1 MKGVLMM
8 NFGKKMAVGVASA
21 ALVASLAGVPA
32 AVAGVGDEIK
42 FPDGGSFTRVS
53 GDSRIDTALA
63 VAEKLYKDSNSSLK
77 TAYLVSSRDEN
88 MVDAATSGMLKD
100 GIVLLVP
107 SDRSGQLLLGATM
120 KTKFPNVSKLVAVG
134 GKKAVADEAV
144 AAVKKM
150 NDKITKTERLDG
162 KNRYE
167 TNVAVA
173 KASYKSYSVS
183 RVYLTRGDQLV
194 DALTAGAA
202 GDGPVLLVNHE
213 GDVDKATKEYFEK
226 LTLSADG
233 VVLGGKSALSEEQV
247 NKILGETK
255 KLDPWSYLKTTA
267 EKKADVQRAAA
278 VYFGQDKWQRMGKG
292 FIEQKYW
299 DPKKVDEYNY
309 FGNGYTGGAVV
320 GESKDPSTVNVS
332 VNVTDPK
339 KAFIGY
345 KDSTEK
351 LGKNVLALT
360 NKHTALQA
368 DLDVALRNAIAEK
381 VKAGEFVGGTAD
393 VRTKAGAKADALLK
407 AVKDMYGVS
416 SQAAGT
422 TFKKGKLS
430 DGGAFTFDSDTDE
443 ITGLNTDFFKGIE
456 SKLSSGDW
464 SEVKAYMIG
473 TKPATLG
480 GAVYLD
486 IDSNAS
492 NVHANDPV
500 PAGKPVVDGVNYD
513 ALFNQATSEYKSQK
527 EKADKAKKDLVDAV
541 NLYFGKERMNLV
553 TQEGTW
559 PRLAGK
565 DRYETSALLAV
576 YSLLRG
582 SYLHQDKVDPVNGR
596 AYLASGDDAHLID
609 SVVAGQLTD
618 GPIMLVPTSGK
629 ISEPVLKHLA
639 YLKYRTTNL
648 GTFAIGGKL
657 AISDEVRDE
666 AVKALRNAKDYAGA
680 DYLGEVG
687 KKQEE
692 AALQLVDGSNK
703 AVENVDMP
711 ESGVTLNLTAKLTDK
726 SAVPVLNSTVSVKKN
741 NVASTDLTATVSNN
755 NTLTIAKGGAPL
767 NAGDVY
773 TVSVKDGDNNTAQV
787 TVTIKADTVT
797 LDDKTVTLDDKTAT
811 WTNAFDLPLK
821 LNGQAATSA
830 ATGLQING
838 KNSGTGATAP
848 TVADDG
854 ANGKVKVTVTPG
866 TTKFGTYTIK
876 GKLGTKDF
884 SAKFT
889 YQAGKPTEVTGV
901 ASGAD
906 KLFEVGETN
915 AAVTVTNALALDK
928 DGKTVSGATVSQSG
942 SNDGKVKVATAN
954 LTNVK
959 YLYIPQNAASKPK
972 LFEVK

>member
-1 MKGVLMM
+1 MM

-368 DLDVALRNAIAEK
+368 DLDVALRNAIAGK
-381 VKAGEFVGGTAD
+381 AKAGEFVGGNAA
-393 VRTKAGAKADALLK
+393 VGSKAEALLN
-407 AVKDMYGVS
+407 AVKAMYGVS

-464 SEVKAYMIG
+464 SEVKAYKIG

-582 SYLHQDKVDPVNGR
+582 SYLHQDKVEPVNGR

-692 AALQLVDGSNK
+692 AALQLVDASNK

-711 ESGVTLNLTAKLTDK
+711 ESGATRTLTAKLTDK
-726 SAVPVLNSTVSVKKN
+726 SAVPVLNPTVSVKKN

-755 NTLTIAKGGAPL
+755 NTLTITKGGAPL

-797 LDDKTVTLDDKTAT
+797 LDDKTVTLDDETAT

-830 ATGLQING
+830 TTGLQING
-838 KNSGTGATAP
+838 KNSGTDATAP

-866 TTKFGTYTIK
+866 TTKFGTYEIT
-876 GKLGTKDF
+876 GKYNNKEFKATF
-884 SAKFT
+884 V
-889 YQAGKPTEVTGV
+889 YQPGKNPTEVTGKV
-901 ASGAD
+901 ASGSSDTVYELGEANAVNTGALFLDAD
-906 KLFEVGETN
+906 GVKVAAAAASDATHDTN
-915 AAVTVTNALALDK
+915 K
-928 DGKTVSGATVSQSG
+928 HGI
-942 SNDGKVKVATAN
+942 KVATAN
-954 LTNVK
+954 KGTSK
-959 YLYIPQNAASKPK
+959 YLYVPAGTKGK
-972 LFEVK
+972 LYVLK

>member
-1 MKGVLMM
+1 MM

-838 KNSGTGATAP
+838 KNSGTDATAP

>member
-1 MKGVLMM
+1 MM

-173 KASYKSYSVS
+173 KAAYKSYSVS

-278 VYFGQDKWQRMGKG
+278 VYFGQEAWQRMGKG

-309 FGNGYTGGAVV
+309 FGNGYTGAAVN

-332 VNVTDPK
+332 VNVTDSK

-351 LGKNVLALT
+351 LGKNVLELT

-368 DLDVALRNAIAEK
+368 DLDVALRNAIAGK
-381 VKAGEFVGGTAD
+381 AKAGEFVGGTA
-393 VRTKAGAKADALLK
+393 TGSASKAGALLD
-407 AVKDMYGVS
+407 AVKAMYGVS

-464 SEVKAYMIG
+464 SEVKAYKIG

-486 IDSNAS
+486 IDSKAS

-648 GTFAIGGKL
+648 GTFAIGGKV

-692 AALQLVDGSNK
+692 AALQLVDASNK

-711 ESGVTLNLTAKLTDK
+711 ESGATLALTAKLTDK
-726 SAVPVLNSTVSVKKN
+726 SAVPVLSHTVSVKKN
-741 NVASTDLTATVSNN
+741 NVVSTDLTATVSNN
-755 NTLTIAKGGAPL
+755 NTLTITKNAGASL
-767 NAGDVY
+767 TAGDVY

-797 LDDKTVTLDDKTAT
+797 LDGKDVALDDKTVTWA
-811 WTNAFDLPLK
+811 NAFELSLK
-821 LNGQAATSA
+821 LNDQAVTSA

-838 KNSGTGATAP
+838 KNSGTDATAP

-876 GKLGTKDF
+876 GKLGGKDF
-884 SAKFT
+884 STKFT

-901 ASGAD
+901 VSGTD

-928 DGKTVSGATVSQSG
+928 DGKTVPGATVSQSG

>member
-1 MKGVLMM
+1 GVLMM

-838 KNSGTGATAP
+838 KNSGTDATAP

>member
-173 KASYKSYSVS
+173 KASYKSYAVS

-309 FGNGYTGGAVV
+309 FGNGYGSTVV

-332 VNVTDPK
+332 ANVTDPK

-368 DLDVALRNAIAEK
+368 DLDVALRNAIAKK
-381 VKAGEFVGGTAD
+381 VKAGEFVGGNAA
-393 VRTKAGAKADALLK
+393 VGSEAEALLN
-407 AVKDMYGVS
+407 AVKAMYGVS

-464 SEVKAYMIG
+464 SEVKAYKIG
-473 TKPATLG
+473 TKSATLG

-486 IDSNAS
+486 IDTNAN
-492 NVHANDPV
+492 NVRMGDPV

-513 ALFNQATSEYKSQK
+513 ALFNRATSEYKSQK

-648 GTFAIGGKL
+648 GTFAIGGKR

-692 AALQLVDGSNK
+692 AALQLFDAMRK

-711 ESGVTLNLTAKLTDK
+711 ESGATLTLTAKLTSK

-755 NTLTIAKGGAPL
+755 NTLTITKNAGASL
-767 NAGDVY
+767 KAGDVY

-797 LDDKTVTLDDKTAT
+797 LADKTAVLDNKN
-811 WTNAFDLPLK
+811 WSNNINMDLK
-821 LNGQAATSA
+821 FNGQAANEAVSD
-830 ATGLQING
+830 LKVDG
-838 KNSGTGATAP
+838 KSGGAVPATAP
-848 TVADDG
+848 SVADDG

-866 TTKFGTYTIK
+866 TTKFGTYEIT
-876 GKLGTKDF
+876 GKYKNKDF
-884 SAKFT
+884 KATFVYKAGNPNTISGTIASTNTVYELGEGNDVSAGALFLDEH
-889 YQAGKPTEVTGV
+889 GVTVAAAV
-901 ASGAD
+901 ASD
-906 KLFEVGETN
+906 
-915 AAVTVTNALALDK
+915 
-928 DGKTVSGATVSQSG
+928 ATYSSANKHG
-942 SNDGKVKVATAN
+942 IKVATAN
-954 LTNVK
+954 KGTSK
-959 YLYIPQNAASKPK
+959 YLYVPAASVNVK
-972 LFEVK
+972 LYKIIG

>member
-1 MKGVLMM
+1 MM

>member
-21 ALVASLAGVPA
+21 ALVASLAGAPA
-32 AVAGVGDEIK
+32 AFAGVGDEIK

-309 FGNGYTGGAVV
+309 FGNGYTGSAVV

-339 KAFIGY
+339 KVFIGY

-368 DLDVALRNAIAEK
+368 DLDVALRNAIAGK
-381 VKAGEFVGGTAD
+381 AKAGEFVGGNAIGGTEAE
-393 VRTKAGAKADALLK
+393 ALLN
-407 AVKDMYGVS
+407 AVKAMYGVS

-464 SEVKAYMIG
+464 SEVKAYKIG

-830 ATGLQING
+830 TTGLQING
-838 KNSGTGATAP
+838 KNSGTDATAP

>member
-1 MKGVLMM
+1 MM

-21 ALVASLAGVPA
+21 ALVASLAGAPA
-32 AVAGVGDEIK
+32 AFAGVGDEIK

-309 FGNGYTGGAVV
+309 FGNGYTGSAVV

-339 KAFIGY
+339 KVFIGY

-368 DLDVALRNAIAEK
+368 DLDVALRNAIAGK
-381 VKAGEFVGGTAD
+381 AKAGEFVGGNAIGGTEAE
-393 VRTKAGAKADALLK
+393 ALLN
-407 AVKDMYGVS
+407 AVKAMYGVS

-464 SEVKAYMIG
+464 SEVKAYKIG

-830 ATGLQING
+830 TTGLQING
-838 KNSGTGATAP
+838 KNSGTDATAP

>member
-1 MKGVLMM
+1 MM

-278 VYFGQDKWQRMGKG
+278 VYFGQEAWQRMGKG

-299 DPKKVDEYNY
+299 DPKNVDKYDY
-309 FGNGYTGGAVV
+309 FGNGYTGDPVN

-332 VNVTDPK
+332 VNVTESK

-351 LGKNVLALT
+351 LGKNVLVLT
-360 NKHTALQA
+360 NKHTQLQA
-368 DLDVALRNAIAEK
+368 DLDVALRNAIAKK
-381 VKAGEFVGGTAD
+381 VKAGNFVGGI
-393 VRTKAGAKADALLK
+393 AGVSAEANALLN
-407 AVKDMYGVS
+407 AVKAMYGVS

-422 TFKKGKLS
+422 TFKNGKLS

-464 SEVKAYMIG
+464 SEVKAYKIG

-582 SYLHQDKVDPVNGR
+582 SYLHQDKVEPVNGR

-648 GTFAIGGKL
+648 GTFAIGGKR

-692 AALQLVDGSNK
+692 AALQLFDAMRK

-711 ESGVTLNLTAKLTDK
+711 ESGATLTLTAKLTDK
-726 SAVPVLNSTVSVKKN
+726 SAVPVLDHAVSVKKN
-741 NVASTDLTATVSNN
+741 NVVSTDLTATVSNN
-755 NTLTIAKGGAPL
+755 NTLTITKAGAAL
-767 NAGDVY
+767 TAGDVY

-797 LDDKTVTLDDKTAT
+797 LADKTAVLNDRN
-811 WTNAFDLPLK
+811 WSNNINMDLKFNDQATNSGSVSNLK
-821 LNGQAATSA
+821 
-830 ATGLQING
+830 ING
-838 KNSGTGATAP
+838 NTPGATDP
-848 TVADDG
+848 TLADDAASG
-854 ANGKVKVTVTPG
+854 HVKVTVTPG
-866 TTKFGTYTIK
+866 TTKFGTYEIT
-876 GKLGTKDF
+876 GKYKNKEFKATF
-884 SAKFT
+884 V
-889 YQAGKPTEVTGV
+889 YQPGKNPTEVTGV

>member
-1 MKGVLMM
+1 MM

-648 GTFAIGGKL
+648 GTFAIGGKV

-692 AALQLVDGSNK
+692 AALQLVDASNK

-711 ESGVTLNLTAKLTDK
+711 ESGATLALTAKLTDK
-726 SAVPVLNSTVSVKKN
+726 SAVPVLSHTVSVKKN
-741 NVASTDLTATVSNN
+741 NVVSTDLTATVSNN
-755 NTLTIAKGGAPL
+755 NTLTITKNAGASL
-767 NAGDVY
+767 TAGDVY

-811 WTNAFDLPLK
+811 WANAFELSLK

-838 KNSGTGATAP
+838 KNSGTDATAP

>member
-1 MKGVLMM
+1 MM

-309 FGNGYTGGAVV
+309 FGNGYIGGSFV

-332 VNVTDPK
+332 ANVTDPK

-368 DLDVALRNAIAEK
+368 DLDVALRNAIAKK
-381 VKAGEFVGGTAD
+381 VKAGKFVGGTA
-393 VRTKAGAKADALLK
+393 TGSASEAGALLD
-407 AVKDMYGVS
+407 AVKAMYGVS

-430 DGGAFTFDSDTDE
+430 DGGAFTFDNDTDE

-464 SEVKAYMIG
+464 SEVKAYKIG
-473 TKPATLG
+473 TKPATLNE
-480 GAVYLD
+480 AVYLD
-486 IDSNAS
+486 IASKAS

-687 KKQEE
+687 KKQE

-711 ESGVTLNLTAKLTDK
+711 ESGATLTLTAKLTDK

-755 NTLTIAKGGAPL
+755 NTLTITKNAGASL
-767 NAGDVY
+767 KAGDVY

-797 LDDKTVTLDDKTAT
+797 LDDKTVTLDDRN
-811 WTNAFDLPLK
+811 WSNNINMDLK
-821 LNGQAATSA
+821 FNGQATNTAASDLKIDGQNSATVP
-830 ATGLQING
+830 
-838 KNSGTGATAP
+838 TAP

-889 YQAGKPTEVTGV
+889 YQAGKPTEVTGT
-901 ASGAD
+901 ASGTD
-906 KLFEVGETN
+906 KLFEVGETS

-942 SNDGKVKVATAN
+942 SSDGKVKVATAS

-959 YLYIPQNAASKPK
+959 YLYIPQNAAGKPK